1 MSSQEQLLKD
11 FENGEMRALSR
22 LISMAENRDPKVPE
36 VLGKLFKK
44 LGHAKVVGITG
55 PPGAGKSTLTNIF
68 VKLIRAQG
76 KKVAVIA
83 VDPVSP
89 FSGGALLG
97 DRIRLQEHFNDPNV
111 FIRSLST
118 RGKLG
123 GLSVAAREVSEL
135 VDAFGFDYVILE
147 TVGVGQSEVDVRKI
161 ADVTLLVLV
170 PEWGDGIQTLKSGIL
185 EIADLFIVNKSD
197 REGADRIVL
206 ELKNMLHIA
215 EKALPVLSTTQND
228 ETTVA
233 QALSEV
239 ENFFKVQAD
248 LVKTRRDSARREAV
262 AEWLHSMISEE
273 ANHWVNQRVKVQTNP
288 YDVIVEF
295 QKKYPKGSLFL
306 K

>member
-1 MSSQEQLLKD
+1 MVAHDQLIKD
-11 FENGEMRALSR
+11 FKSGELRALSR
-22 LISMAENRDPKVPE
+22 LISMAENRDTSIPE
-36 VLGKLFKK
+36 ILSHLFSR
-44 LGHAKVVGITG
+44 LGHAKVIGITG

-68 VKLIRAQG
+68 VKLFRAQN

-97 DRIRLQEHFNDPNV
+97 DRIRLQEHFNDPDV

-123 GLSVAAREVSEL
+123 GLSLAAREVAEL
-135 VDAFGFDYVILE
+135 VDAFGFDYVIFE
-147 TVGVGQSEVDVRKI
+147 TVGVGQSEVDIRKL

-185 EIADLFIVNKSD
+185 EIADLFVVNKSD
-197 REGADRIVL
+197 REGADRILL
-206 ELKNMLHIA
+206 ELKNMLQIA
-215 EKALPVLSTTQND
+215 EKDSPVLSTSQAD
-228 ETTVA
+228 ETSIHRVLEELETFFKDK
-233 QALSEV
+233 QALI
-239 ENFFKVQAD
+239 
-248 LVKTRRDSARREAV
+248 KTRRETAQREAV
-262 AEWLHSMISEE
+262 SDWLHTLVTEE
-273 ANHWVNQRVKVQTNP
+273 ANRWVAQRTTSQRNP

-295 QKKYPKGSLFL
+295 QKKYPAGSILP

>member
-1 MSSQEQLLKD
+1 MNSESQLIKEFNQ
-11 FENGEMRALSR
+11 GEMRALSR
-22 LISMAENRDPKVPE
+22 LISMAENRDAKIPS
-36 VLGKLFKK
+36 VLSQLFSK
-44 LGHAKVVGITG
+44 LGHAKVIGITG

-68 VKLIRAQG
+68 VKHLRTQN

-123 GLSVAAREVSEL
+123 GLSIAAREVSEL

-185 EIADLFIVNKSD
+185 EIADIFIVNKSD

-206 ELKNMLHIA
+206 ELKNMLQIA
-215 EKALPVLSTTQND
+215 EKEAPVLSTNQSN
-228 ETTVA
+228 E
-233 QALSEV
+233 SSV
-239 ENFFKVQAD
+239 ENVLLEIEKIFKVQGE
-248 LVKTRRDSARREAV
+248 LIKNRRSSARKEIV
-262 AEWLHSMISEE
+262 TEWLYALVAEE
-273 ANHWVNQRVKVQTNP
+273 ANCWIGGKAKEQKNP
-288 YDVIVEF
+288 YELIVEF
-295 QKKYPKGSLFL
+295 QGKYPPGTLFS